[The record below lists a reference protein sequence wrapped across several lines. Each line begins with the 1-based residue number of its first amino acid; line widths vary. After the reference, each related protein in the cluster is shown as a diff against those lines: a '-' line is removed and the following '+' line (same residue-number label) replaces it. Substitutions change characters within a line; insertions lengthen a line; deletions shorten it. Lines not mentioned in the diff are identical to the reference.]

1 MPLKSLARATAG
13 LALVAAPV
21 AASATPA
28 NPASS
33 LSVAKSVRAG
43 SATSKDSKAAGGL
56 GASTIPLIIGAAI
69 IAGVTYLIVD
79 NENDDDSDSN

>member
-1 MPLKSLARATAG
+1 MTFKSLAMASAG
-13 LALVAAPV
+13 LALVAVPV

-33 LSVAKSVRAG
+33 LSVSKSVRAG
-43 SATSKDSKAAGGL
+43 SATSKSNRLA

-79 NENDDDSDSN
+79 NENDDDNPDSI